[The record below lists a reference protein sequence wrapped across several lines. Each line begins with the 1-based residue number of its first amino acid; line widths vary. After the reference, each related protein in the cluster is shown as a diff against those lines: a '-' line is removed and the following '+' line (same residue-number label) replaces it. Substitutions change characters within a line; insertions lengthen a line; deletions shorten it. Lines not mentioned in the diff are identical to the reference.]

1 MSEIQSIH
9 FSDLDPNY
17 ITRVRLSRA
26 YETPTLSIDLVK
38 WLNEIESPK
47 IEIWLHG
54 FTADDGAALNRL
66 KHEYR
71 LNLAI
76 DNFTGDLSLIKTAT
90 ILQLRGTTLS
100 DQQAEQLAQLS
111 AYSSL
116 ELSGFRTTPD
126 LVAKLTT
133 SYSNDRQLSLSI
145 ANTAFDNE
153 TLESLANLAKRPV
166 YLTNVRFPK
175 SLGMDA
181 NVRLGYSNT
190 TLTLLGGNPTL
201 DGVRNFAGL
210 FQCKTLLVQSDAT
223 EEQLV
228 SLFELPNL
236 ELIEH
241 WPRDSNRI
249 RTYARPEV
257 QSNQ

>member
-1 MSEIQSIH
+1 
-9 FSDLDPNY
+9 
-17 ITRVRLSRA
+17 
-26 YETPTLSIDLVK
+26 LVK

-47 IEIWLHG
+47 IEISLHG
-54 FTADDGAALNRL
+54 FTAGDGAALNRL

-71 LNLAI
+71 LNLAV
-76 DNFTGDLSLIKTAT
+76 DNFTGDLSSIKTAT
-90 ILQLRGTTLS
+90 FLQLRGTTLS
-100 DQQAEQLAQLS
+100 DQQVDQLAQLS
-111 AYSSL
+111 AYSTL
-116 ELSGFRTTPD
+116 KLSGFRTTPD

-133 SYSNDRQLSLSI
+133 SYSIDRQLSLSI
-145 ANTAFDNE
+145 ENTTFDTE

-201 DGVRNFAGL
+201 DGLRNFAEL

-241 WPRDSNRI
+241 WPRDSNLI
-249 RTYARPEV
+249 RTYHRPEH
-257 QSNQ
+257 QSNK